1 MVSPREVGELELP
14 DVRSM
19 SMEESLALSGL
30 ATEEA
35 VSESEVQRLN
45 TDKRLNVSFLP
56 SIPAP

>member
-1 MVSPREVGELELP
+1 MSGGPVVSPREVGELELP

-35 VSESEVQRLN
+35 VSESEVQRLD
-45 TDKRLNVSFLP
+45 TDQR
-56 SIPAP
+56 

>member
-14 DVRSM
+14 DVRSR

-35 VSESEVQRLN
+35 VSESEVQRLD
-45 TDKRLNVSFLP
+45 TDQR
-56 SIPAP
+56 